1 MKHIRWIM
9 VIVVVLLLAAC
20 APAAAPD
27 TKAPEASAESPVL
40 EPTAYPAPLSQPTQ
54 AGYPAPVESPAAA
67 AAYPAPEVAGLP
79 EACRP
84 EGMTTY
90 NDPAGRYCFAYPSN
104 FTLDANGGESP
115 VLAGPALE
123 STNVPPARLVLLST
137 VLAEGQDLKSI
148 VENTL
153 AKYNQENSTVT
164 VQQNDL
170 TIGGEPAVSLE
181 PVPGEAGSRDYLMVH
196 GGEVII
202 LRFEPNVETY
212 PAARPDR
219 DALVDIVVKS
229 FTWLK

>member
-1 MKHIRWIM
+1 MKQIRWITL
-9 VIVVVLLLAAC
+9 IVVVLLLAAC
-20 APAAAPD
+20 APAAAPG
-27 TKAPEASAESPVL
+27 TKAPEASAQPPAL
-40 EPTAYPAPLSQPTQ
+40 EPTASPAPLSEPTL
-54 AGYPAPVESPAAA
+54 AVYPAPVESPAVA
-67 AAYPAPEVAGLP
+67 AAYPAPEVASLP

-90 NDPAGRYCFAYPSN
+90 TDPAGRFCFAYPAN
-104 FTLDANGGESP
+104 FTLDANSGESP

-123 STNVPPARLVLLST
+123 PANLPPARLVLLGT

-148 VENTL
+148 AENL
-153 AKYNQENSTVT
+153 LSKYNQENNAVAIE
-164 VQQNDL
+164 QNDL

-181 PVPGEAGSRDYLMVH
+181 PVPGEAGSRDYVLVH

-219 DALVDIVVKS
+219 EALIEIVLKS